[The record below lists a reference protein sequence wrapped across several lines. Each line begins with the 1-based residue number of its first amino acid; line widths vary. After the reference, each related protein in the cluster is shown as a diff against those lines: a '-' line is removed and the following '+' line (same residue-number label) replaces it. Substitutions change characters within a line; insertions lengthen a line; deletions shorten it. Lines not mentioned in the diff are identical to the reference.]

1 MVKFSRLIVVL
12 SLSLFFL
19 LLACSSSKPA
29 SEAAQP
35 AATPAPALPPPPP
48 EPLPDK
54 ATAIIETSAGTMTC
68 ELFPKSAPETV
79 RAFIGLAEGTH
90 DWVNP
95 FNHKTMHGVPLYNG
109 TVFHRVIPEFMI
121 QGGDPTGTG
130 MAGPGYKFQNEYTAS
145 IKFDKPGRLAMA
157 NAGPNTNGSQFFI
170 TEGAVG
176 LDSKDYT
183 IFGQCDEGI
192 DVVKKIARVPKTPTD
207 KDRPATPVVMEKVV
221 IERVGAGA

>member
-1 MVKFSRLIVVL
+1 MEMKVSMLVAAGAIAMLAGIFTSPAMAQKKRDPGLYVTFQTTQGTIVCKLFEKEAPITVKNFV
-12 SLSLFFL
+12 
-19 LLACSSSKPA
+19 
-29 SEAAQP
+29 
-35 AATPAPALPPPPP
+35 
-48 EPLPDK
+48 D
-54 ATAIIETSAGTMTC
+54 
-68 ELFPKSAPETV
+68 
-79 RAFIGLAEGTH
+79 LAEGNKEWK
-90 DWVNP
+90 DP
-95 FNHKTMHGVPLYNG
+95 KTG
-109 TVFHRVIPEFMI
+109 TMKKSRYYDGLIFHRVIPEFMI